1 MQIKIEVEKRTKNAW
16 YVVEY
21 MPGVEGFCHPAKHYN
36 GPYTTQRE
44 AQEMRDNMLMLLER
58 I

>member
-1 MQIKIEVEKRTKNAW
+1 MEVKIEVEKRTKNAW

-21 MPGVEGFCHPAKHYN
+21 MPGVEGFCHAAKHYG

-44 AQEMRDNMLMLLER
+44 AREMMNNMLMIAR
-58 I
+58 GI